1 MIRMSD
7 KDKRQNRERAEDAAF
22 NRMLFCLLGVI
33 IAEAVILLVK
43 RFYVDITGTDLSLSI
58 ALALANVFAVF
69 NYVGLVLTILGAV
82 WCVCKYKKNQSIR
95 LPLICTV
102 VVAGL
107 WIISVFAY
115 CFYDIGVKLL
125 IALPFA
131 AAVLILIYFL
141 YQRAFFVSALLTGCG
156 MAGLWCL
163 RQSQG
168 MLVKVGFI
176 AGWIVLI
183 AVAALA
189 YLLKKNGGKLG
200 KLKLVSDTKS
210 YVPCWITCA
219 VVLAA
224 TVLGFVLGAGV
235 AYYLIYALIAWLFC
249 MAVYF
254 TVKMM

>member
-1 MIRMSD
+1 MTD
-7 KDKRQNRERAEDAAF
+7 KEKRQNRQRAEDAAF

-43 RFYVDITGTDLSLSI
+43 RFYIDVTNNNLSVAI
-58 ALALANVFAVF
+58 ALESIFSVFVYA
-69 NYVGLVLTILGAV
+69 GLVLTILGV
-82 WCVCKYKKNQSIR
+82 IWCIWKYRKGQPIR
-95 LPLICTV
+95 LPLVCTI
-102 VVAGL
+102 VVACL
-107 WIISVFAY
+107 WIIVLVAY

-125 IALPFA
+125 VALPFA

-141 YQRAFFVSALLTGCG
+141 YQRAFFVNSVLTGCG

-163 RQSQG
+163 RQSRG
-168 MLVKVGFI
+168 ILVKTGFV

-183 AVAALA
+183 AVAVLA
-189 YLLKKNGGKLG
+189 YLLKKNDGKLG
-200 KLKLVSDTKS
+200 KWKLVSDPKS
-210 YVPCWITCA
+210 YVPCWITCL

-224 TVLGFVLGAGV
+224 TLLGFVLGAGV
-235 AYYLIYALIAWLFC
+235 AYYLIYGLVAWLFC